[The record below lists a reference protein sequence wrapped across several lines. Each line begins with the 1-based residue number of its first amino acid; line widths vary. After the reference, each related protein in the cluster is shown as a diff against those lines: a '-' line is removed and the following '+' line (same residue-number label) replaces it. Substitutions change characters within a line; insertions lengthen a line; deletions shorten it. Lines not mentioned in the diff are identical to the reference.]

1 MTPPPNNVETKYYD
15 LSTATYR
22 RGSITALNM
31 PVTTATSKTGLSW
44 KQTLGFSTSGRTTSS
59 GAPFFGR
66 QDRKWR
72 WWHYLMILIFVFGTL
87 QFMALITGYKILHGQ
102 PAAVRIALK
111 QYPAIPYKHL
121 DTTLPVNTQH
131 GATVYHVTKEF
142 GPAMMSS
149 IGVTV
154 TALAAAQQKTG
165 DKDVRI
171 VMPYYSF
178 LKNKFDIEK
187 LTDMVI
193 DVRDKKKRQIP
204 IEFRVWKMDYVFDP
218 PPPPTN
224 ITVWQMVDGVN
235 TTVSVAPPMTEPP
248 KPIPRT
254 ERVQV
259 YLIGPGNRR
268 PFSQVFRA
276 RNALQIYS
284 NNPPGLPREWQ
295 DQFFSKAAAAFLT
308 HQATAKD
315 EEPLFAPIRLAPHV
329 DVVHLH
335 GASTAYIAKA
345 LHDKREMDQLGP
357 KPPSVVYTIHDYKQE
372 LQYTNSLA
380 NLHKFMDEAPI
391 TNDPALQPHTR
402 GQRVFMSSLGMDH
415 ASVVT
420 MVGRTMASDLVEGR
434 LEVYLK
440 EVGMESVLNKAQE
453 RRFFGIS
460 NGVDFNQLNPF
471 KDPRL
476 VSRKIGF
483 PEYSLDMIRRQPS
496 LASKASDDPK
506 ALSVPEVR
514 TIWPLSGAMNDYV
527 TTSKDRAKRFLVRR
541 SLLKED
547 DLKRPLVL
555 YIGQFQHDK
564 GLDSFAD
571 AADYFVQNNMK
582 FVVIGQP
589 GDYPLEKLE
598 ALQEKYPED
607 VIVMST
613 AAEQR
618 RWSIFCRSAA
628 DFVFVPSLTENFGLM
643 AAEGLWFGSSVIS
656 TGVGGLGEYL
666 IDRPDEATWSEAEPA
681 RDIHIIRDKETRIPT
696 VTSSEYYNAYLFGAS
711 NTTTLERAIRDAA
724 ADYNRINASKS
735 LREEFALRMIRSAYS
750 LGWYRGHQDG
760 PVHDYGR
767 VYGIALADR
776 RFNSLSR
783 HEVIE
788 EEALLRRLIRQ
799 RQNFHQVDYYAT
811 SEHF

>member
-1 MTPPPNNVETKYYD
+1 MAPPPPNNVETKYYD
-15 LSTATYR
+15 LPTAAYR

-31 PVTTATSKTGLSW
+31 PVTTSKGELSW
-44 KQTLGFSTSGRTTSS
+44 KQSFGFTSGRGA
-59 GAPFFGR
+59 GAPLFGR

-72 WWHYLMILIFVFGTL
+72 WWHYLTLLIFVFGAL
-87 QFMALITGYKILHGQ
+87 QLVALVTGYRILHGQ
-102 PAAVRIALK
+102 PSAVRIALR

-121 DTTLPVNTQH
+121 DTSIPVNTQQ

-165 DKDVRI
+165 NADVRI

-178 LKNKFDIEK
+178 LKNKYDINK
-187 LTDMVI
+187 YADMVI
-193 DVRDKKKRQIP
+193 DVRDKKKRLIP

-218 PPPPTN
+218 PAPPSN
-224 ITVWQMVDGVN
+224 VTVWQLVDGVN
-235 TTVSVAPPMTEPP
+235 TSVSVAPPPEQP

-308 HQATAKD
+308 HQAAARD
-315 EEPLFAPIRLAPHV
+315 EESLFAPIGLAPHI

-345 LHDKREMDQLGP
+345 LHDKRESNQLGP
-357 KPPSVVYTIHDYKQE
+357 KPPAVVYTIHDYKEE

-380 NLHKFMDEAPI
+380 NVHKFMDEPP
-391 TNDPALQPHTR
+391 TVDDLVLQPYTR

-415 ASVVT
+415 ANVAT

-440 EVGMESVLNKAQE
+440 EIGMESVLKKAQE

-471 KDPRL
+471 RDPRL
-476 VSRKIGF
+476 VTRKLGY

-496 LASKASDDPK
+496 LASKTSDDPK
-506 ALSVPEVR
+506 ALDVPDVR
-514 TIWPLSGAMNDYV
+514 TIWPLSDTMSDYV

-541 SLLKED
+541 SLLNED
-547 DLKRPLVL
+547 DLKRPLAL

-564 GLDSFAD
+564 GLELFED
-571 AADYFVQNNMK
+571 AAAYFVKHDVK
-582 FVVIGQP
+582 FVIIGQP
-589 GDYPLEKLE
+589 GDYPLERVE
-598 ALQEKYPED
+598 ALQEKFPD
-607 VIVMST
+607 HVIVMST
-613 AAEQR
+613 AAQQR
-618 RWSIFCRSAA
+618 RWSIFCRAAA

-656 TGVGGLGEYL
+656 TGVGGMGEYL
-666 IDRPDEATWSEAEPA
+666 IDRPSEATWSEAEPA
-681 RDIHIIRDKETRIPT
+681 RDIHIIRDKVTRVPT

-711 NTTTLERAIRDAA
+711 NTTTLEDAIREAA
-724 ADYNRINASKS
+724 ADFNRNNASKS
-735 LREEFALRMIRSAYS
+735 LREEYVLRMLRSSYS
-750 LGWYRGHQDG
+750 LGWHRGQQDG

-767 VYGIALADR
+767 VYAIALADR
-776 RFNSLSR
+776 RFNSLNS
-783 HEVIE
+783 HEVFE
-788 EEALLRRLIRQ
+788 EDALLRRLLRQ
-799 RQNFHQVDYYAT
+799 RQQNFHQVDYYAL
-811 SEHF
+811 SESF

>member
-1 MTPPPNNVETKYYD
+1 MP
-15 LSTATYR
+15 
-22 RGSITALNM
+22 IT
-31 PVTTATSKTGLSW
+31 TSSKARLSW
-44 KQTLGFSTSGRTTSS
+44 KQTLGFSSGRTGT
-59 GAPFFGR
+59 ALFGR

-72 WWHYLMILIFVFGTL
+72 WWHYLMLLIFVFGSL
-87 QFMALITGYKILHGQ
+87 QFVALITGYKILRGQ

-121 DTTLPVNTQH
+121 DTSIPVNTQH

-178 LKNKFDIEK
+178 LKNKYNIEK

-218 PPPPTN
+218 PPPPSN
-224 ITVWQMVDGVN
+224 VTVWQVVDGVN
-235 TTVSVAPPMTEPP
+235 TSVSVAPPPEPV
-248 KPIPRT
+248 KPIPRS

-276 RNALQIYS
+276 RKALQIYS

-295 DQFFSKAAAAFLT
+295 DQFFNKAATAFLT

-329 DVVHLH
+329 DIVHLH

-345 LHDKREMDQLGP
+345 LYDKRQMDQLGP
-357 KPPSVVYTIHDYKQE
+357 KPPSVIYTIHDYKEE

-380 NLHKFMDEAPI
+380 NVHKFTDEQSI
-391 TNDPALQPHTR
+391 SNDSALQPHTR

-415 ASVVT
+415 ANVVT
-420 MVGRTMASDLVEGR
+420 IVGRTMASDLVEGR

-471 KDPRL
+471 KDQRL

-483 PEYSLDMIRRQPS
+483 PEYSLDKIRRQPS
-496 LASKASDDPK
+496 LASKASDDLK
-506 ALSVPEVR
+506 ALDVPQVR
-514 TIWPLSGAMNDYV
+514 TVWPLSGAMNDYV

-541 SLLKED
+541 NLLNEE

-555 YIGQFQHDK
+555 YIGQFQHEK
-564 GLDSFAD
+564 GLGLFAD
-571 AADYFVQNNMK
+571 AAEQFVKYGMK

-589 GDYPLEKLE
+589 GDYPLEQVE
-598 ALQEKYPED
+598 ALQEKYPND
-607 VIVMST
+607 VIIMST

-643 AAEGLWFGSSVIS
+643 AVEGLWFGSSVIS
-656 TGVGGLGEYL
+656 TGAGGLGEYL
-666 IDRPDEATWSEAEPA
+666 IDRPAEATWSEAEPV
-681 RDIHIIRDKETRIPT
+681 RDIHIIRDQETRVPT
-696 VTSSEYYNAYLFGAS
+696 VTSSEYYNSYLFGA
-711 NTTTLERAIRDAA
+711 NNLTTLERAIRDAA
-724 ADYNRINASKS
+724 YDYGRINASKS

-750 LGWYRGHQDG
+750 LGWHRGQQDG

-767 VYGIALADR
+767 VYAIALAER
-776 RFNSLSR
+776 QYNSLSR
-783 HEVIE
+783 HEIYE
-788 EEALLRRLIRQ
+788 EEALLRRLLRQ
-799 RQNFHQVDYYAT
+799 RQQNLHQVDYSAT
-811 SEHF
+811 NDRF